1 LRSVYMRAY
10 TLLVEYEWDPVK
22 AEANLAKHGVD
33 FADAI
38 TTLSDPFAAT
48 RDDDHPHEIRR
59 LTLGADATGRLL
71 VVCYTRR
78 GSKLRIISARK
89 ATRHERQQYEEQL

>member
-1 LRSVYMRAY
+1 VYVRAY

-33 FADAI
+33 FADA
-38 TTLSDPFAAT
+38 
-48 RDDDHPHEIRR
+48 
-59 LTLGADATGRLL
+59 TGRLL

-89 ATRHERQQYEEQL
+89 AAPHERQQYEEQL

>member
-1 LRSVYMRAY
+1 MYGRAY
-10 TLLVEYEWDPVK
+10 TPIVEYEWDPVK
-22 AEANLAKHGVD
+22 AEASLKKHGVD
-33 FADAI
+33 VADAV

-71 VVCYTRR
+71 VVRYTRR

-89 ATRHERQQYEEQL
+89 ATPHGRRQYEEQS